1 MAPVIPAL
9 FAIAG
14 TAASA
19 ATAAGGAI
27 ATGATAI
34 GGAASALGGAAGAI
48 GGAASSLGGFLSSAG
63 VLTGLQGVTGLLSI
77 AAKNKASQEAK
88 LAQFEK
94 AGEAEI
100 DAQAEGV
107 AGQAREGQLR
117 QQYLSAMA
125 ERDVAAAAGGID
137 LGFGSPVVA
146 REQATKD
153 TERALSLDALETQNR
168 QDRLRS
174 RSASYIRAGRA
185 ARAGGLLENLATG
198 LNTVTDIATRG
209 TVPKAKAA

>member
-9 FAIAG
+9 FAAVG
-14 TAASA
+14 TAATA
-19 ATAAGGAI
+19 ATAAGGA
-27 ATGATAI
+27 AAAGASAI
-34 GGAASALGGAAGAI
+34 GGAASIFGGAASAI
-48 GGAASSLGGFLSSAG
+48 GGAASSLGGFLSSASM
-63 VLTGLQGVTGLLSI
+63 LTGLQGVTGLLSI
-77 AAKNKASQEAK
+77 AAKNKSSQEAK
-88 LAQFEK
+88 LAAFEK

-146 REQATKD
+146 RQQATAD
-153 TERALSLDALETQNR
+153 VERALSLDAAETQNR
-168 QDRLRS
+168 QDRLRA

-185 ARAGGLLENLATG
+185 ARAGGLLESFATG

-209 TVPKAKAA
+209 TVPKTKVA